1 MFDLT
6 DTISAISTPPGEGGI
21 GIVRV
26 SGPASISIAKKIFTT
41 PKGESLNGVESHK
54 LIHGYIKDP
63 DTRKNIDEV
72 LLVVMCSPKSFTGEN
87 VVEIS
92 CHGGSLPL
100 NKILNLTIKSGAR
113 LAEPGEFTKRA
124 FLNGRLNLIQAEA
137 VIDIIK
143 SKSDAALESAMNQ
156 LQGGLAGKITSIRS
170 ILINMLAEIEA
181 DIDFPEEGIEFTPLS
196 SPPLTSPF
204 SPPSEGG
211 ERGGLQGGARGGITL
226 QKKLESV
233 LTEIGQLVDSYR
245 YGKVYREGISVVIAG
260 RPNVGKSS
268 LMNAFLNEDRSIVT
282 SIPGTTR
289 DTIEEGLNLNGLTI
303 KIVDTAGIR
312 ESNGLV
318 EQEGIKRTQK
328 AIEGAGL
335 IIFLLDGS
343 EGLREEDQ
351 DLIKEIKQKN
361 KPVIIAI
368 NKIDVIS
375 ATEGTEDAENYKNL
389 NIFYTCSV
397 ESTVKNKFPNEN
409 IVKISALK
417 NIGLDELRNQIFDII
432 YNGHCKTPEGIF
444 ITRERHRE
452 LLSKS
457 QDSLNKVI
465 NAINQNL
472 SSEFIAAD
480 LRLSLDSLGE
490 ITGETYSE
498 DVLNRIFQEFC
509 IGK

>member
-6 DTISAISTPPGEGGI
+6 DTISAISTPLGEGGI

-72 LLVVMCSPKSFTGEN
+72 LLTVMHFPKSFTGED

-100 NKILNLTIKSGAR
+100 NKILSLTIKSGAR

-124 FLNGRLNLIQAEA
+124 FLNGRMNLLQAEA

-143 SKSDAALESAMNQ
+143 SKSDTALESAMNQ

-181 DIDFPEEGIEFTPLS
+181 DIDFPEEDIEFTPLS
-196 SPPLTSPF
+196 SPP
-204 SPPSEGG
+204 
-211 ERGGLQGGARGGITL
+211 LQGGARGGITL

-245 YGKVYREGISVVIAG
+245 YGKIYREGISVVIAG

-289 DTIEEGLNLNGLTI
+289 DTIEEGLNINGLTI

-312 ESNGLV
+312 ESEGLV

-328 AIEGAGL
+328 AIDGAGL

-343 EGLREEDQ
+343 EGLREEDK

-375 ATEGTEDAENYKNL
+375 ATEDTENYKNL
-389 NIFYTCSV
+389 NIFYTCPV
-397 ESTVKNKFPNEN
+397 ESAVKNEFSNQN

-417 NIGLDELRNQIFDII
+417 NIGLDELRNKIFDII
-432 YNGHCKTPEGIF
+432 TPPSSPPLQGGEKRGVVTPEGIF

-452 LLSKS
+452 LLSKAH
-457 QDSLNKVI
+457 DSLNKALH
-465 NAINQNL
+465 AINQNL

-480 LRLSLDSLGE
+480 LRLALESLGE

>member
-1 MFDLT
+1 MFMFDLT

-54 LIHGYIKDP
+54 VIHGYIKDP

-72 LLVVMCSPKSFTGEN
+72 LLTVMYSPKSFTGEN

-100 NKILNLTIKSGAR
+100 SKILNLTIKSGAR

-124 FLNGRLNLIQAEA
+124 FLNGRLNLLQAEA

-143 SKSDAALESAMNQ
+143 SKSDTALESAMNQ
-156 LQGGLAGKITSIRS
+156 LQGGLAEKITSIRS

-181 DIDFPEEGIEFTPLS
+181 DIDFPEDDIEFTPLS
-196 SPPLTSPF
+196 SPPLH
-204 SPPSEGG
+204 
-211 ERGGLQGGARGGITL
+211 GGARGGITL
-226 QKKLESV
+226 QKKLETV

-245 YGKVYREGISVVIAG
+245 YGKIYREGISVVIAG

-268 LMNAFLNEDRSIVT
+268 LMNALLNEDRSIVT

-312 ESNGLV
+312 ESEGLV
-318 EQEGIKRTQK
+318 EQEGIKRTQR

-343 EGLREEDQ
+343 EGLREEDKY
-351 DLIKEIKQKN
+351 LIKEIKQKN
-361 KPVIIAI
+361 KLVIIAI
-368 NKIDVIS
+368 NKIDVENKIS
-375 ATEGTEDAENYKNL
+375 WGEGEFL
-389 NIFYTCSV
+389 
-397 ESTVKNKFPNEN
+397 
-409 IVKISALK
+409 KISALK

-457 QDSLNKVI
+457 QDFLSKAI

-472 SSEFIAAD
+472 SPEFIAAD

>member
-26 SGPASISIAKKIFTT
+26 SGPASIEIAKKIFTT

-72 LLVVMCSPKSFTGEN
+72 LLTVMHSPKSFTGED

-100 NKILNLTIKSGAR
+100 NKILSLTIKSGAR

-124 FLNGRLNLIQAEA
+124 FLNGRMNLLQAEA

-143 SKSDAALESAMNQ
+143 SKSDTALESAMNQ

-181 DIDFPEEGIEFTPLS
+181 DIDFPEEDIEFTPLL
-196 SPPLTSPF
+196 SPPLQ
-204 SPPSEGG
+204 
-211 ERGGLQGGARGGITL
+211 RGGRGGITL

-245 YGKVYREGISVVIAG
+245 YGKIYREGISVVIAG

-289 DTIEEGLNLNGLTI
+289 DTIEEGLNINGLTI

-312 ESNGLV
+312 ESEGLV

-328 AIEGAGL
+328 AIDGAGL

-343 EGLREEDQ
+343 EGLREEDK

-368 NKIDVIS
+368 NKIDV
-375 ATEGTEDAENYKNL
+375 ENKNSSEWAGGEFL
-389 NIFYTCSV
+389 
-397 ESTVKNKFPNEN
+397 
-409 IVKISALK
+409 KISALK
-417 NIGLDELRNQIFDII
+417 NIGLNELRNKIFDII
-432 YNGHCKTPEGIF
+432 TPPSSPPLTSPFSPPSEGGERGGLQGGEKRGVVTPEGIF
-444 ITRERHRE
+444 ITRERHRG
-452 LLSKS
+452 LLSKAH
-457 QDSLNKVI
+457 DSLNKALH
-465 NAINQNL
+465 AINQNL

-480 LRLSLDSLGE
+480 MRLALESLGE

>member
-72 LLVVMCSPKSFTGEN
+72 LLAVMHSPKSFTGED

-100 NKILNLTIKSGAR
+100 NKILSLTIKSGAR

-124 FLNGRLNLIQAEA
+124 FLNGRLNLLQAEA

-143 SKSDAALESAMNQ
+143 SKSDTALESAMNQ
-156 LQGGLAGKITSIRS
+156 LQGGLAKQIASIRNK
-170 ILINMLAEIEA
+170 LIDILAEIET
-181 DIDFPEEGIEFTPLS
+181 DIDFPEEDIEFKNKLE
-196 SPPLTSPF
+196 F
-204 SPPSEGG
+204 
-211 ERGGLQGGARGGITL
+211 
-226 QKKLESV
+226 KKGLESV

-245 YGKVYREGISVVIAG
+245 YGKIYREGVSVVIAG

-268 LMNAFLNEDRSIVT
+268 LMNALLNEERAIVT

-289 DTIEEGLNLNGLTI
+289 DTIEEGLNINGLTI

-312 ESNGLV
+312 ESEGFV

-343 EGLREEDQ
+343 EGLREEDK

-368 NKIDVIS
+368 NKIDV
-375 ATEGTEDAENYKNL
+375 GNKNSSEWTGGEFL
-389 NIFYTCSV
+389 
-397 ESTVKNKFPNEN
+397 
-409 IVKISALK
+409 KISALK
-417 NIGLDELRNQIFDII
+417 NIGLDELRNKIFDII

-452 LLSKS
+452 RLSKAH
-457 QDSLNKVI
+457 DSLSKAV

-480 LRLSLDSLGE
+480 LRLSLESLGE

>member
-72 LLVVMCSPKSFTGEN
+72 LLAVMHSPKSFTGED

-100 NKILNLTIKSGAR
+100 NKILSLTIKSGAR

-124 FLNGRLNLIQAEA
+124 FLNGRLNLLQAEA

-143 SKSDAALESAMNQ
+143 SKSDTALESAMNQ
-156 LQGGLAGKITSIRS
+156 LQGGLAKQIASIRNK
-170 ILINMLAEIEA
+170 LIDILAEIET
-181 DIDFPEEGIEFTPLS
+181 DIDFPEEDIEFKNKLE
-196 SPPLTSPF
+196 F
-204 SPPSEGG
+204 
-211 ERGGLQGGARGGITL
+211 
-226 QKKLESV
+226 KKGLESV

-245 YGKVYREGISVVIAG
+245 YGKIYREGVSVVIAG

-268 LMNAFLNEDRSIVT
+268 LMNALLNEERAIVT

-289 DTIEEGLNLNGLTI
+289 DTIEEGLNINGLTI

-312 ESNGLV
+312 ESEGFV

-343 EGLREEDQ
+343 EGLREKDK

-368 NKIDVIS
+368 NKIDV
-375 ATEGTEDAENYKNL
+375 GNKNSSEWTGGEFL
-389 NIFYTCSV
+389 
-397 ESTVKNKFPNEN
+397 
-409 IVKISALK
+409 KISALK
-417 NIGLDELRNQIFDII
+417 NIGLDELRNKIFDII

-452 LLSKS
+452 RLSKAH
-457 QDSLNKVI
+457 DSLSKAV

-480 LRLSLDSLGE
+480 LRLSLESLGE

>member
-72 LLVVMCSPKSFTGEN
+72 LLAVMHSPKSFTGED

-92 CHGGSLPL
+92 CHGGGLPL
-100 NKILNLTIKSGAR
+100 NKILSLTIKSGAR

-124 FLNGRLNLIQAEA
+124 FLNGRLNLLQAEA

-143 SKSDAALESAMNQ
+143 SKSDTALESAMNQ
-156 LQGGLAGKITSIRS
+156 LQGGLAKQIASIRNK
-170 ILINMLAEIEA
+170 LIDILAEIET
-181 DIDFPEEGIEFTPLS
+181 DIDFPEEDIEFKNKLE
-196 SPPLTSPF
+196 F
-204 SPPSEGG
+204 
-211 ERGGLQGGARGGITL
+211 
-226 QKKLESV
+226 KKGLESV

-245 YGKVYREGISVVIAG
+245 YGKIYREGVSVVIAG

-268 LMNAFLNEDRSIVT
+268 LMNALLNEERAIVT

-289 DTIEEGLNLNGLTI
+289 DTIEEGLNINGLTI

-312 ESNGLV
+312 ESEGFV

-343 EGLREEDQ
+343 EGLREKDK

-368 NKIDVIS
+368 NKIDV
-375 ATEGTEDAENYKNL
+375 GNKNSSEWTGGEFL
-389 NIFYTCSV
+389 
-397 ESTVKNKFPNEN
+397 
-409 IVKISALK
+409 KISALK
-417 NIGLDELRNQIFDII
+417 NIGLDELRNKIFDII

-452 LLSKS
+452 RLSKAH
-457 QDSLNKVI
+457 DSLSKAV

-480 LRLSLDSLGE
+480 LRLSLESLGE

>member
-1 MFDLT
+1 MFNLT

-26 SGPASISIAKKIFTT
+26 SGPASIPIAKKIFTT
-41 PKGESLNGVESHK
+41 PNGKILNGVESHK
-54 LIHGYIKDP
+54 IVHGYIKDP

-72 LLVVMCSPKSFTGEN
+72 LLTVMHSPKSFTGED

-124 FLNGRLNLIQAEA
+124 FLNGRLNLLQAEA

-143 SKSDAALESAMNQ
+143 SKSDTALESAMNQ
-156 LQGGLAGKITSIRS
+156 LQGGLAKQIASIRNK
-170 ILINMLAEIEA
+170 LIDILAEIEA
-181 DIDFPEEGIEFTPLS
+181 DIDFPEEDIEFKNRLE
-196 SPPLTSPF
+196 F
-204 SPPSEGG
+204 
-211 ERGGLQGGARGGITL
+211 
-226 QKKLESV
+226 KKGLESV
-233 LTEIGQLVDSYR
+233 LTEIGQLVDSYK
-245 YGKVYREGISVVIAG
+245 YGKIYREGISAVIAG

-268 LMNAFLNEDRSIVT
+268 LMNALLNEDRSIVT

-303 KIVDTAGIR
+303 KIIDTAGIR
-312 ESNGLV
+312 ESEGLV

-343 EGLREEDQ
+343 EGLREDDK

-361 KPVIIAI
+361 KPIIIAI
-368 NKIDVIS
+368 NKIDMGSRIEVKEIEKEFS
-375 ATEGTEDAENYKNL
+375 HSLFPSPLAGEGWGEGRFL
-389 NIFYTCSV
+389 
-397 ESTVKNKFPNEN
+397 
-409 IVKISALK
+409 KISALK
-417 NIGLDELRNQIFDII
+417 HAGLNELRSKIYDII

-452 LLSKS
+452 LLSKAH
-457 QDSLNKVI
+457 DSLNKAI

-480 LRLSLDSLGE
+480 LRLALESLGE

>member
-1 MFDLT
+1 MSDLT

-41 PKGESLNGVESHK
+41 PKGESLNGVESHR
-54 LIHGYIKDP
+54 LVHGYIKDP

-72 LLVVMCSPKSFTGEN
+72 LLAVMYSPKSFTGED
-87 VVEIS
+87 VVELS

-100 NKILNLTIKSGAR
+100 NKILSLTIKSGAR

-124 FLNGRLNLIQAEA
+124 FLNGRLNLLQAEA

-143 SKSDAALESAMNQ
+143 SKSDTALESAMNQ
-156 LQGGLAGKITSIRS
+156 LQGGLAEKITSIRN
-170 ILINMLAEIEA
+170 ILIDILAETEA
-181 DIDFPEEGIEFTPLS
+181 SIDFPEEDIEFTPLS

-211 ERGGLQGGARGGITL
+211 ERGGLQGGGQGGMTL
-226 QKKLESV
+226 QKKFETV
-233 LTEIGQLVDSYR
+233 FHEIGQLVDSYR
-245 YGKVYREGISVVIAG
+245 YGKIYREGVSVVIAG

-268 LMNAFLNEDRSIVT
+268 LMNALLNEDRSIVT

-289 DTIEEGLNLNGLTI
+289 DTIEEGLNINGLTI

-312 ESNGLV
+312 ESEGLV
-318 EQEGIKRTQK
+318 EQEGIKRTQR

-343 EGLREEDQ
+343 EGLREEDK

-368 NKIDVIS
+368 NKIDIIS
-375 ATEGTEDAENYKNL
+375 ATEGTEDTENYKKL
-389 NIFYTCSV
+389 NIFYAC
-397 ESTVKNKFPNEN
+397 

-417 NIGLDELRNQIFDII
+417 NIGLNELKNKIFDII

-452 LLSKS
+452 LLSKAH
-457 QDSLNKVI
+457 DSLNKALH
-465 NAINQNL
+465 AINQNL

-480 LRLSLDSLGE
+480 LRLALESLGE

-498 DVLNRIFQEFC
+498 DVLNRLFQEFC

>member
-72 LLVVMCSPKSFTGEN
+72 LLAVMHSPKSFTGED

-100 NKILNLTIKSGAR
+100 NKILSLTIKSGAR

-124 FLNGRLNLIQAEA
+124 FLNGRLNLLQAEA

-143 SKSDAALESAMNQ
+143 SKSDTALESAMNQ
-156 LQGGLAGKITSIRS
+156 LQGGLAKQIASIRNK
-170 ILINMLAEIEA
+170 LIDILAEIET
-181 DIDFPEEGIEFTPLS
+181 DIDFPEEDIEFKNKLE
-196 SPPLTSPF
+196 F
-204 SPPSEGG
+204 
-211 ERGGLQGGARGGITL
+211 
-226 QKKLESV
+226 KKGLESV

-245 YGKVYREGISVVIAG
+245 YGKIYREGVSVVIAG

-268 LMNAFLNEDRSIVT
+268 LMNALLNEERAIVT

-289 DTIEEGLNLNGLTI
+289 DTIEEGLNINGLTI

-312 ESNGLV
+312 ESEGFV

-343 EGLREEDQ
+343 EGLREEDK

-368 NKIDVIS
+368 NKIDVENKIS
-375 ATEGTEDAENYKNL
+375 SEWAGGEFL
-389 NIFYTCSV
+389 
-397 ESTVKNKFPNEN
+397 
-409 IVKISALK
+409 KISALK
-417 NIGLDELRNQIFDII
+417 NIGLDELRNKIFDII

-452 LLSKS
+452 RLSKAH
-457 QDSLNKVI
+457 DSLSKAV

-480 LRLSLDSLGE
+480 LRLSLESLGE

>member
-72 LLVVMCSPKSFTGEN
+72 LLAVMHSPKSFTGED

-100 NKILNLTIKSGAR
+100 NKILSLTIKSGAR

-124 FLNGRLNLIQAEA
+124 FLNGRLNLLQAEA

-143 SKSDAALESAMNQ
+143 SKSDTALESAMNQ
-156 LQGGLAGKITSIRS
+156 LQGGLAKQIASIRNK
-170 ILINMLAEIEA
+170 LIDILAEIET
-181 DIDFPEEGIEFTPLS
+181 DIDFPEEDIEFKNKLE
-196 SPPLTSPF
+196 F
-204 SPPSEGG
+204 
-211 ERGGLQGGARGGITL
+211 
-226 QKKLESV
+226 KKGLESV

-245 YGKVYREGISVVIAG
+245 YGKIYREGVSVVIAG

-268 LMNAFLNEDRSIVT
+268 LMNALLNEDRSIVT

-289 DTIEEGLNLNGLTI
+289 DTIEEGLNINGLTI

-312 ESNGLV
+312 ESEGLV
-318 EQEGIKRTQK
+318 EQEGIKRTQR

-343 EGLREEDQ
+343 EGLREEDK

-368 NKIDVIS
+368 NKIDIIS
-375 ATEGTEDAENYKNL
+375 ATEGTEDTENYKKL
-389 NIFYTCSV
+389 NIFYAC
-397 ESTVKNKFPNEN
+397 

-417 NIGLDELRNQIFDII
+417 NIGLNELKNKIFDII

-452 LLSKS
+452 LLSKAH
-457 QDSLNKVI
+457 DSLNKALH
-465 NAINQNL
+465 AINQNL

-480 LRLSLDSLGE
+480 LRLALESLGE

>member
-41 PKGESLNGVESHK
+41 PNGKILNGVESHK
-54 LIHGYIKDP
+54 VIHGYIKDP

-72 LLVVMCSPKSFTGEN
+72 LLAVMHSPKSFTGED

-100 NKILNLTIKSGAR
+100 NKILSLTIKSGAR

-124 FLNGRLNLIQAEA
+124 FLNGRLNLLQAEA

-143 SKSDAALESAMNQ
+143 SKSDTALESAMNQ
-156 LQGGLAGKITSIRS
+156 LQGGLAKQIASIRNK
-170 ILINMLAEIEA
+170 LIDILAEIET
-181 DIDFPEEGIEFTPLS
+181 DIDFPEEDIEFKNKLE
-196 SPPLTSPF
+196 F
-204 SPPSEGG
+204 
-211 ERGGLQGGARGGITL
+211 
-226 QKKLESV
+226 KKGLESV

-245 YGKVYREGISVVIAG
+245 YGKIYREGVSVVIAG

-268 LMNAFLNEDRSIVT
+268 LMNALLNEERAIVT

-289 DTIEEGLNLNGLTI
+289 DTIEEGLNINGLTI

-312 ESNGLV
+312 ESEGFV

-343 EGLREEDQ
+343 EGLREKDK

-368 NKIDVIS
+368 NKIDV
-375 ATEGTEDAENYKNL
+375 GNKNSSEWTGGEFL
-389 NIFYTCSV
+389 
-397 ESTVKNKFPNEN
+397 
-409 IVKISALK
+409 KISALK
-417 NIGLDELRNQIFDII
+417 NIGLDELRNKIFDII

-452 LLSKS
+452 RLSKAH
-457 QDSLNKVI
+457 DSLSKAV

-480 LRLSLDSLGE
+480 LRLSLESLGE

>member
-72 LLVVMCSPKSFTGEN
+72 LLAVMHSPKSFTGED

-100 NKILNLTIKSGAR
+100 NKILSLTIKSGAR

-124 FLNGRLNLIQAEA
+124 FLNGRLNLLQAEA

-143 SKSDAALESAMNQ
+143 SKSDTALESAMNQ
-156 LQGGLAGKITSIRS
+156 LQGGLAKQIASIRNK
-170 ILINMLAEIEA
+170 LIDILAEIET
-181 DIDFPEEGIEFTPLS
+181 DIDFPEEDIEFKNKLE
-196 SPPLTSPF
+196 F
-204 SPPSEGG
+204 
-211 ERGGLQGGARGGITL
+211 
-226 QKKLESV
+226 KKGLESV

-245 YGKVYREGISVVIAG
+245 YGKIYREGVSVVIAG

-268 LMNAFLNEDRSIVT
+268 LMNALLNEERAIVT

-289 DTIEEGLNLNGLTI
+289 DTIEEGLNINGLTI

-312 ESNGLV
+312 ESEGFV

-343 EGLREEDQ
+343 EGLREKDK

-368 NKIDVIS
+368 NKIDV
-375 ATEGTEDAENYKNL
+375 GNKNSSEWTGGEFL
-389 NIFYTCSV
+389 
-397 ESTVKNKFPNEN
+397 
-409 IVKISALK
+409 KISALK
-417 NIGLDELRNQIFDII
+417 NIGLDELRNKIFDII

-452 LLSKS
+452 RFSKAHDSLSKA
-457 QDSLNKVI
+457 V

-480 LRLSLDSLGE
+480 LRLSLESLGE

>member
-181 DIDFPEEGIEFTPLS
+181 DIDFPEDDIEFTPLS
-196 SPPLTSPF
+196 SPT
-204 SPPSEGG
+204 
-211 ERGGLQGGARGGITL
+211 LQGGARGGITL

-375 ATEGTEDAENYKNL
+375 ATEGTEDTENYKNL

-397 ESTVKNKFPNEN
+397 KSAVKNKFPNEN

-457 QDSLNKVI
+457 LDSLNKAI

-472 SSEFIAAD
+472 SPEFIAAD

>member
-72 LLVVMCSPKSFTGEN
+72 LLAVMHSPKSFTGED

-100 NKILNLTIKSGAR
+100 NKILSLTIKSGAR

-124 FLNGRLNLIQAEA
+124 FLNGRLNLLQAEA

-143 SKSDAALESAMNQ
+143 SKSDTALESAMNQ
-156 LQGGLAGKITSIRS
+156 LQGGLAKQIASIRNK
-170 ILINMLAEIEA
+170 LIDILAEIET
-181 DIDFPEEGIEFTPLS
+181 DIDFPEEDIEFKNKLE
-196 SPPLTSPF
+196 F
-204 SPPSEGG
+204 
-211 ERGGLQGGARGGITL
+211 
-226 QKKLESV
+226 KKGLESV

-245 YGKVYREGISVVIAG
+245 YGKIYREGVSVVIAG

-268 LMNAFLNEDRSIVT
+268 LMNALLNEERAIVT

-289 DTIEEGLNLNGLTI
+289 DTIEEGLNINGLTI

-312 ESNGLV
+312 ESEGFV

-343 EGLREEDQ
+343 EGLREKDK

-368 NKIDVIS
+368 NKIDV
-375 ATEGTEDAENYKNL
+375 GNKNSSEWTGGEFL
-389 NIFYTCSV
+389 
-397 ESTVKNKFPNEN
+397 
-409 IVKISALK
+409 KISALK
-417 NIGLDELRNQIFDII
+417 NIGLDELRNKIFDII
-432 YNGHCKTPEGIF
+432 TPPSSPPLQGGEKRGVVTPEGIF

-452 LLSKS
+452 RLSKAH
-457 QDSLNKVI
+457 DSLSKAV

-480 LRLSLDSLGE
+480 LRLSLESLGE

>member
-72 LLVVMCSPKSFTGEN
+72 LLTVMYSPKSFTGED

-124 FLNGRLNLIQAEA
+124 FLNGRLNLLQAEA

-143 SKSDAALESAMNQ
+143 SKSDTALESAMNQ
-156 LQGGLAGKITSIRS
+156 LQGGLAGKITSIKS
-170 ILINMLAEIEA
+170 ILINVLAEIEA
-181 DIDFPEEGIEFTPLS
+181 DIDFPEEDIEFTPLS
-196 SPPLTSPF
+196 SPP
-204 SPPSEGG
+204 
-211 ERGGLQGGARGGITL
+211 LQGGARGGITL
-226 QKKLESV
+226 QKNLESV

-245 YGKVYREGISVVIAG
+245 YGKIYREGVSVVIAG

-268 LMNAFLNEDRSIVT
+268 LINALLNEERSIVT

-312 ESNGLV
+312 ESEGLV

-343 EGLREEDQ
+343 EGLRKEDK
-351 DLIKEIKQKN
+351 DLINEIKHKN

-368 NKIDVIS
+368 NKIDVENKIS
-375 ATEGTEDAENYKNL
+375 SEWADGEFL
-389 NIFYTCSV
+389 
-397 ESTVKNKFPNEN
+397 
-409 IVKISALK
+409 KISALK
-417 NIGLDELRNQIFDII
+417 NIGLNELKNKIFDII

-457 QDSLNKVI
+457 QGSLNKAI

-472 SSEFIAAD
+472 SSEFVAVD
-480 LRLSLDSLGE
+480 LRLALDSLGE

-498 DVLNRIFQEFC
+498 DVLDRIFQEFC

>member
-72 LLVVMCSPKSFTGEN
+72 LLAVMHSPKSFTGED

-100 NKILNLTIKSGAR
+100 NKILSLTIKSGAR

-124 FLNGRLNLIQAEA
+124 FLNGRLNLLQAEA

-143 SKSDAALESAMNQ
+143 SKSDTALESAMNH
-156 LQGGLAGKITSIRS
+156 LQGGLAKQIASIRNK
-170 ILINMLAEIEA
+170 LIDILAEIET
-181 DIDFPEEGIEFTPLS
+181 DIDFPEEDIEF
-196 SPPLTSPF
+196 
-204 SPPSEGG
+204 
-211 ERGGLQGGARGGITL
+211 
-226 QKKLESV
+226 KNKLEFKKGLETV

-245 YGKVYREGISVVIAG
+245 YGKIYREGVSVVIAG

-268 LMNAFLNEDRSIVT
+268 LMNALLNEERAIVT

-289 DTIEEGLNLNGLTI
+289 DTIEEGLNINGLTI

-312 ESNGLV
+312 ESEGFV

-343 EGLREEDQ
+343 EGLREKDK

-368 NKIDVIS
+368 NKIDV
-375 ATEGTEDAENYKNL
+375 GNKNSSEWTGGEFL
-389 NIFYTCSV
+389 
-397 ESTVKNKFPNEN
+397 
-409 IVKISALK
+409 KISALK
-417 NIGLDELRNQIFDII
+417 NIGLDELRNKIFDII

-452 LLSKS
+452 RLSKS
-457 QDSLNKVI
+457 HDSLSKAV

-480 LRLSLDSLGE
+480 LRLSLESLGE

>member
-72 LLVVMCSPKSFTGEN
+72 LLAVMHSPKSFTGED

-100 NKILNLTIKSGAR
+100 NRILSLTIKSGAR

-124 FLNGRLNLIQAEA
+124 FLNGRLNLLQAEA

-143 SKSDAALESAMNQ
+143 SKSDTALESAMNQ
-156 LQGGLAGKITSIRS
+156 LQGGLAKQIASIRNK
-170 ILINMLAEIEA
+170 LIDILAEIET
-181 DIDFPEEGIEFTPLS
+181 DIDFPEEDIEFKNKLE
-196 SPPLTSPF
+196 F
-204 SPPSEGG
+204 
-211 ERGGLQGGARGGITL
+211 
-226 QKKLESV
+226 KKGLESV

-245 YGKVYREGISVVIAG
+245 YGKIYREGVSVVIAG

-268 LMNAFLNEDRSIVT
+268 LMNALLNEERAIVT

-289 DTIEEGLNLNGLTI
+289 DTIEEGLNINGLTI

-312 ESNGLV
+312 ESEGFV

-343 EGLREEDQ
+343 EGLREKDK

-368 NKIDVIS
+368 NKIDV
-375 ATEGTEDAENYKNL
+375 GNKNSSEWTGGEFL
-389 NIFYTCSV
+389 
-397 ESTVKNKFPNEN
+397 
-409 IVKISALK
+409 KISALK
-417 NIGLDELRNQIFDII
+417 NIGLDELRNKIFDII

-452 LLSKS
+452 RLSKAH
-457 QDSLNKVI
+457 DSLSKAV

-480 LRLSLDSLGE
+480 LRLSLESLGE

>member
-72 LLVVMCSPKSFTGEN
+72 LLAVMHSPKSFTGED

-100 NKILNLTIKSGAR
+100 NKILSLTIKSGAR

-124 FLNGRLNLIQAEA
+124 FLNGRLNLLQAEA

-143 SKSDAALESAMNQ
+143 SKSDTALESAMNQ
-156 LQGGLAGKITSIRS
+156 LQGGLAKQIASIRNK
-170 ILINMLAEIEA
+170 LIDILAEIET
-181 DIDFPEEGIEFTPLS
+181 DIDFPEEDIEFKNKLE
-196 SPPLTSPF
+196 F
-204 SPPSEGG
+204 
-211 ERGGLQGGARGGITL
+211 
-226 QKKLESV
+226 KKGLESV

-245 YGKVYREGISVVIAG
+245 YGKIYREGVSVVIAG

-268 LMNAFLNEDRSIVT
+268 LMNALLNEERAIVT

-289 DTIEEGLNLNGLTI
+289 DTIEEGLNINGLTI

-312 ESNGLV
+312 ESEGFV

-343 EGLREEDQ
+343 EGLREKDK

-368 NKIDVIS
+368 NKIDV
-375 ATEGTEDAENYKNL
+375 GNKNSSEWTGGEFL
-389 NIFYTCSV
+389 
-397 ESTVKNKFPNEN
+397 
-409 IVKISALK
+409 KISALK
-417 NIGLDELRNQIFDII
+417 NIGLDELRNKIFDII

-452 LLSKS
+452 RLSKAH
-457 QDSLNKVI
+457 DSLSKAV

-472 SSEFIAAD
+472 SSEFMAAD
-480 LRLSLDSLGE
+480 LRLSLESLGE

>member
-72 LLVVMCSPKSFTGEN
+72 LLAVMHSPKSFTGED

-100 NKILNLTIKSGAR
+100 NKILSLTIKSGAR

-124 FLNGRLNLIQAEA
+124 FLNGRLNLLQAEA

-143 SKSDAALESAMNQ
+143 SKSDTALEFAMSQ
-156 LQGGLAGKITSIRS
+156 LQGGLAKKITSIRS

-181 DIDFPEEGIEFTPLS
+181 DIDFPEEDIEFTPLS
-196 SPPLTSPF
+196 SPPV
-204 SPPSEGG
+204 
-211 ERGGLQGGARGGITL
+211 QGGARGGITL

-245 YGKVYREGISVVIAG
+245 YGKIYREGVSVVIAG

-268 LMNAFLNEDRSIVT
+268 LMNALLNEERAIVT

-289 DTIEEGLNLNGLTI
+289 DTIEEGLNINGLTI

-312 ESNGLV
+312 ESEGFV

-328 AIEGAGL
+328 AIDGAGL

-343 EGLREEDQ
+343 EGLREEDK

-368 NKIDVIS
+368 NKIDVENKIS
-375 ATEGTEDAENYKNL
+375 SEWAGGEFL
-389 NIFYTCSV
+389 
-397 ESTVKNKFPNEN
+397 
-409 IVKISALK
+409 KISALK
-417 NIGLDELRNQIFDII
+417 NIGLDELRNKIFDII

-452 LLSKS
+452 RLSKAH
-457 QDSLNKVI
+457 DSLSKAV

-480 LRLSLDSLGE
+480 LRLSLESLGE

>member
-196 SPPLTSPF
+196 SPPL
-204 SPPSEGG
+204 
-211 ERGGLQGGARGGITL
+211 QGGARGGITL

-375 ATEGTEDAENYKNL
+375 ATEGTEDTENYKNL
-389 NIFYTCSV
+389 NIFYTCPV
-397 ESTVKNKFPNEN
+397 ESAVKNEFPNEN

>member
-72 LLVVMCSPKSFTGEN
+72 LLAVMHSPKSFTGED

-100 NKILNLTIKSGAR
+100 NKILSLTIKSGAR

-124 FLNGRLNLIQAEA
+124 FLNGRLNLLQAEA

-143 SKSDAALESAMNQ
+143 SKSDTALESAMNQ
-156 LQGGLAGKITSIRS
+156 LQGGLAKQIASIRNK
-170 ILINMLAEIEA
+170 LIDILAEIET
-181 DIDFPEEGIEFTPLS
+181 DIDFPEEDIEFKNKLE
-196 SPPLTSPF
+196 F
-204 SPPSEGG
+204 
-211 ERGGLQGGARGGITL
+211 
-226 QKKLESV
+226 KKGLESV

-245 YGKVYREGISVVIAG
+245 YGKIYREGVSVVIAG

-268 LMNAFLNEDRSIVT
+268 LMNALLNEERAIVT

-289 DTIEEGLNLNGLTI
+289 DTIEEGLNINGLTI

-312 ESNGLV
+312 ESEGFV

-375 ATEGTEDAENYKNL
+375 ATEGTEDTENYKNL
-389 NIFYTCSV
+389 NIVYTCPV
-397 ESTVKNKFPNEN
+397 ESAVKNEFPNEN

-432 YNGHCKTPEGIF
+432 TPPSSPPLQGGEKRGVVTPEGIF

-452 LLSKS
+452 LLSKAH
-457 QDSLNKVI
+457 DSLSKAVD
-465 NAINQNL
+465 AIKQNL

-490 ITGETYSE
+490 ITGETYTE
-498 DVLNRIFQEFC
+498 DVLDRIFQEFC

>member
-72 LLVVMCSPKSFTGEN
+72 LLAVMHSPKSFTGED

-100 NKILNLTIKSGAR
+100 NKILSLTIKSGAR

-124 FLNGRLNLIQAEA
+124 FLNGRLNLLQAEA

-143 SKSDAALESAMNQ
+143 SKSDTALESAMNQ
-156 LQGGLAGKITSIRS
+156 LQGGLAKQIASIRNK
-170 ILINMLAEIEA
+170 LIDILAEIDT
-181 DIDFPEEGIEFTPLS
+181 DIDFPEEDIEFKNKLE
-196 SPPLTSPF
+196 F
-204 SPPSEGG
+204 
-211 ERGGLQGGARGGITL
+211 
-226 QKKLESV
+226 KKGLESV

-245 YGKVYREGISVVIAG
+245 YGKIYREGVSVVIAG

-268 LMNAFLNEDRSIVT
+268 LMNALLNEERAIVT

-289 DTIEEGLNLNGLTI
+289 DTIEEGLNINGLTI

-312 ESNGLV
+312 ESEGFV

-343 EGLREEDQ
+343 EGLREKDK

-368 NKIDVIS
+368 NKIDV
-375 ATEGTEDAENYKNL
+375 GNKNSSEWTGGEFL
-389 NIFYTCSV
+389 
-397 ESTVKNKFPNEN
+397 
-409 IVKISALK
+409 KISALK
-417 NIGLDELRNQIFDII
+417 NIGLDELRNKIFDII

-452 LLSKS
+452 RLSKAH
-457 QDSLNKVI
+457 DSLSKAV

-472 SSEFIAAD
+472 SSEFMAAD
-480 LRLSLDSLGE
+480 LRLSLESLGE

>member
-375 ATEGTEDAENYKNL
+375 ATEGTEDTENYKNL

>member
-72 LLVVMCSPKSFTGEN
+72 LLAVMHSPKSFTGED

-100 NKILNLTIKSGAR
+100 NKILSLTIKSGAR

-124 FLNGRLNLIQAEA
+124 FLNGRLNLLQAEA

-143 SKSDAALESAMNQ
+143 SKSDTALESAMNQ
-156 LQGGLAGKITSIRS
+156 LQGGLAKQIASIRNK
-170 ILINMLAEIEA
+170 LIDILAEIET
-181 DIDFPEEGIEFTPLS
+181 DIDFPEEDIEFKNKLE
-196 SPPLTSPF
+196 F
-204 SPPSEGG
+204 
-211 ERGGLQGGARGGITL
+211 
-226 QKKLESV
+226 KKGLESV

-245 YGKVYREGISVVIAG
+245 YGKIYREGVSVVIAG
-260 RPNVGKSS
+260 RPNVCKSS
-268 LMNAFLNEDRSIVT
+268 LMNALLNEERAIVT

-289 DTIEEGLNLNGLTI
+289 DTIEEGLNINGLTI

-312 ESNGLV
+312 ESEGFV

-343 EGLREEDQ
+343 EGLREKDK

-368 NKIDVIS
+368 NKIDV
-375 ATEGTEDAENYKNL
+375 GNKNSSEWTGGEFL
-389 NIFYTCSV
+389 
-397 ESTVKNKFPNEN
+397 
-409 IVKISALK
+409 KISALK
-417 NIGLDELRNQIFDII
+417 NIGLDELRNKIFDII

-452 LLSKS
+452 RLSKAH
-457 QDSLNKVI
+457 DSLSKAV

-480 LRLSLDSLGE
+480 LRLSLESLGE

>member
-181 DIDFPEEGIEFTPLS
+181 DIDFPEEDIEFTPLS

-375 ATEGTEDAENYKNL
+375 ATEGTEDTENYKNL

>member
-63 DTRKNIDEV
+63 DTQKNIDEV
-72 LLVVMCSPKSFTGEN
+72 LLAVMCSPKSFTGEN

-100 NKILNLTIKSGAR
+100 SKILNLTVKSGAR

-124 FLNGRLNLIQAEA
+124 FLNGRLNLLQAEA

-143 SKSDAALESAMNQ
+143 SKSDTALESAMNQ
-156 LQGGLAGKITSIRS
+156 LQGGLAEKITSIRS

-181 DIDFPEEGIEFTPLS
+181 DIDFPEEDIEFKNRLE
-196 SPPLTSPF
+196 F
-204 SPPSEGG
+204 
-211 ERGGLQGGARGGITL
+211 
-226 QKKLESV
+226 KKGMGSV

-245 YGKVYREGISVVIAG
+245 YGKIYREGVSVVIAG

-289 DTIEEGLNLNGLTI
+289 DTIEEGLNLNGLAI

-312 ESNGLV
+312 ESEGLV

-343 EGLREEDQ
+343 EGLREEDK

-368 NKIDVIS
+368 NKIDVENKIS
-375 ATEGTEDAENYKNL
+375 WGEGEFL
-389 NIFYTCSV
+389 
-397 ESTVKNKFPNEN
+397 
-409 IVKISALK
+409 KISALK

-457 QDSLNKVI
+457 QDFLSKAI

-472 SSEFIAAD
+472 SPEFIAAD

>member
-72 LLVVMCSPKSFTGEN
+72 LLAVMHSPKSFTGED

-100 NKILNLTIKSGAR
+100 NKILSLTIKSGAR

-124 FLNGRLNLIQAEA
+124 FLNGRLNLLQAEA

-143 SKSDAALESAMNQ
+143 SKSDTALESAMNQ
-156 LQGGLAGKITSIRS
+156 LQGGLAKQIASIRNK
-170 ILINMLAEIEA
+170 LIDILAEIET
-181 DIDFPEEGIEFTPLS
+181 DIDFPEEDIEFKNKLE
-196 SPPLTSPF
+196 F
-204 SPPSEGG
+204 
-211 ERGGLQGGARGGITL
+211 
-226 QKKLESV
+226 KKGLESV

-245 YGKVYREGISVVIAG
+245 YGKIYREGVSVVIAG
-260 RPNVGKSS
+260 RPNVCKSS
-268 LMNAFLNEDRSIVT
+268 LMNALLNEERAIVT

-289 DTIEEGLNLNGLTI
+289 DTIEEGLNINGLTI
-303 KIVDTAGIR
+303 KIVDTAGLR
-312 ESNGLV
+312 ESAGFV

-328 AIEGAGL
+328 AIDGAGL

-343 EGLREEDQ
+343 EGLREEDK

-368 NKIDVIS
+368 NKIDVENKIS
-375 ATEGTEDAENYKNL
+375 SEWAGEEFL
-389 NIFYTCSV
+389 
-397 ESTVKNKFPNEN
+397 
-409 IVKISALK
+409 KISAQKNIVLPDLK
-417 NIGLDELRNQIFDII
+417 NKIFNII
-432 YNGHCKTPEGIF
+432 PPPHPPPLQGGEKRGVVTPEGIF

-452 LLSKS
+452 RLSKAH
-457 QDSLNKVI
+457 DSLSKAVD
-465 NAINQNL
+465 AIKQNL

-490 ITGETYSE
+490 ITGETYTE
-498 DVLNRIFQEFC
+498 DVLDRIFQEFC

>member
-1 MFDLT
+1 MLDLT

-21 GIVRV
+21 GIVRI

-54 LIHGYIKDP
+54 LIHGYIKNP
-63 DTRKNIDEV
+63 DTQKNIDEV
-72 LLVVMCSPKSFTGEN
+72 LLTVMYSPRSFTGED

-92 CHGGSLPL
+92 CHGGGLPL
-100 NKILNLTIKSGAR
+100 KKILSLTIRSGAR

-124 FLNGRLNLIQAEA
+124 FLNGRLNLLQAEA

-143 SKSDAALESAMNQ
+143 SKSDTALESAMNQ
-156 LQGGLAGKITSIRS
+156 LKGGLSEKITSIKN
-170 ILINMLAEIEA
+170 ILIDLLAEIEA
-181 DIDFPEEGIEFTPLS
+181 DIDFPEEDIEFKNSL
-196 SPPLTSPF
+196 
-204 SPPSEGG
+204 EY
-211 ERGGLQGGARGGITL
+211 
-226 QKKLESV
+226 KKNLESV
-233 LTEIGQLVDSYR
+233 LAEIGQLVDSYK
-245 YGKVYREGISVVIAG
+245 YGKIYREGVSVVIAG

-268 LMNAFLNEDRSIVT
+268 LMNALLNEERAIVT
-282 SIPGTTR
+282 SMPGTTR
-289 DTIEEGLNLNGLTI
+289 DTIEEGLNINGLTI

-312 ESNGLV
+312 EAEGLV

-328 AIEGAGL
+328 AIEGAGV
-335 IIFLLDGS
+335 IVFLLDGS
-343 EGLREEDQ
+343 DGLRKEDR

-361 KPVIIAI
+361 KPIIIAI
-368 NKIDVIS
+368 NKIDEGDKIS
-375 ATEGTEDAENYKNL
+375 YELNEGEF
-389 NIFYTCSV
+389 I
-397 ESTVKNKFPNEN
+397 
-409 IVKISALK
+409 KISALK
-417 NIGLDELRNQIFDII
+417 NIGLNELRDKIFDVITPPSSPPLQR
-432 YNGHCKTPEGIF
+432 GEERGVGTPEGVF

-457 QDSLNKVI
+457 QDSLNKAI

-472 SSEFIAAD
+472 SPEFIAAD
-480 LRLSLDSLGE
+480 LRLALESLGE

>member
-72 LLVVMCSPKSFTGEN
+72 LLVVMYSPKSFTGEN

-124 FLNGRLNLIQAEA
+124 FLNGRLNLLQAEA

-143 SKSDAALESAMNQ
+143 SKSDTALESAMNQ

-196 SPPLTSPF
+196 SPPL
-204 SPPSEGG
+204 
-211 ERGGLQGGARGGITL
+211 QGGARGGITL
-226 QKKLESV
+226 QKKLETV

-245 YGKVYREGISVVIAG
+245 YGKIYREGVSVVIAG

-312 ESNGLV
+312 ESEGLV

-328 AIEGAGL
+328 AIDGAGL

-343 EGLREEDQ
+343 EGLREEDK

-375 ATEGTEDAENYKNL
+375 ATEGTENYKIL

-397 ESTVKNKFPNEN
+397 ESAVKNEFPNEN

-452 LLSKS
+452 LLSKAH
-457 QDSLNKVI
+457 DSLNK
-465 NAINQNL
+465 ALHAMNQNL
-472 SSEFIAAD
+472 SQEFIAAD

>member
-54 LIHGYIKDP
+54 VIHGYIKDP
-63 DTRKNIDEV
+63 DTSKNIDEV
-72 LLVVMCSPKSFTGEN
+72 LLTVMYSPRSFTGED
-87 VVEIS
+87 VVEIN
-92 CHGGSLPL
+92 CHGGTLPL
-100 NKILNLTIKSGAR
+100 NKILSLTINGGAR

-143 SKSDAALESAMNQ
+143 SKSDTALESAMNQ
-156 LQGGLAGKITSIRS
+156 LQGGLAGKITSIKS
-170 ILINMLAEIEA
+170 ILINVLAEIEA
-181 DIDFPEEGIEFTPLS
+181 DIDFPEEDIEFKNRLE
-196 SPPLTSPF
+196 F
-204 SPPSEGG
+204 
-211 ERGGLQGGARGGITL
+211 
-226 QKKLESV
+226 KKNLESV

-245 YGKVYREGISVVIAG
+245 YGKIYREGISVVIAG

-268 LMNAFLNEDRSIVT
+268 LMNALLNEDRSIVT

-289 DTIEEGLNLNGLTI
+289 DIIEEGLNLNGLTI

-312 ESNGLV
+312 ESEGLV

-335 IIFLLDGS
+335 IVFLLDGS
-343 EGLREEDQ
+343 EGLREEDK

-368 NKIDVIS
+368 NKIDAGDKIS
-375 ATEGTEDAENYKNL
+375 SEWAGHPSGGWVGEFL
-389 NIFYTCSV
+389 
-397 ESTVKNKFPNEN
+397 
-409 IVKISALK
+409 KISALK
-417 NIGLDELRNQIFDII
+417 NIGLNELRNKIYDVI
-432 YNGHCKTPEGIF
+432 YNGHCKAPEGIF

-457 QDSLNKVI
+457 QDSLSKAI
-465 NAINQNL
+465 NAIKQNL
-472 SSEFIAAD
+472 SPEFIAAD
-480 LRLSLDSLGE
+480 LRLALESLGE